1 MFILISFFTSCK
13 KTVLKIKVRGEV
25 VGLTGGEPIP
35 DADVYIIRHQET
47 DMFSYGISEEVY
59 RSKTK
64 HKGEFEF
71 DFKRERGWK
80 YTLYAR
86 KKEYFD
92 EESTRGVQSYIVLD
106 QLGSPLNRKVK
117 LYLCEPAFLG
127 LRMINKS
134 GFSKGFKFTSS
145 TFYYRSKSKYGLI
158 VPCESIDTLVNDLII
173 ASGRELT
180 VDYSIVD
187 SMGDGVFWGKKN
199 LLSYQ
204 PFQYNEVVIEY

>member
-92 EESTRGVQSYIVLD
+92 EESTRGVQSYFYI
-106 QLGSPLNRKVK
+106 NRPIKLFKSELK
-117 LYLCEPAFLG
+117 LYLLEPSFINLKVKNVSNYDSTYRVSFRNIYEGSYLLG
-127 LRMINKS
+127 FNCKNGEALYN
-134 GFSKGFKFTSS
+134 
-145 TFYYRSKSKYGLI
+145 
-158 VPCESIDTLVNDLII
+158 NLII
-173 ASGRELT
+173 PADT
-180 VDYSIVD
+180 DYYSTYFITD
-187 SMGDGVFWGKKN
+187 S
-199 LLSYQ
+199 
-204 PFQYNEVVIEY
+204 QYNLIKDGEVLIPKRSPFSVTDLYLEY